1 MYVYVYMY
9 RDGRAYNCF
18 CVIRPLALGGNWKKI
33 GGIDEESVSESS
45 GLAMDHFMW
54 TIK

>member
-1 MYVYVYMY
+1 MYK
-9 RDGRAYNCF
+9 RDGYAYNCF
-18 CVIRPLALGGNWKKI
+18 CVIRLLGLGETGKKI
-33 GGIDEESVSESS
+33 GAIDEESVSESS